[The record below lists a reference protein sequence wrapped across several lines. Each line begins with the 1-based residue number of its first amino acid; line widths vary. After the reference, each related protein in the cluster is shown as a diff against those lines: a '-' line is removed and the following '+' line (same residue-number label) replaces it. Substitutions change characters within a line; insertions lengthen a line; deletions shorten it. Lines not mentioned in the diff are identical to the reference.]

1 MSLEK
6 LFDVVNGL
14 RDRASADAAFGEP
27 REVEGRILIPVA
39 SVATGLGMGFGSGM
53 PADSAEGETG
63 AEAPDEAEE
72 PEMPGGPEVPEG
84 GGGGGGARSRPVAV
98 IEVTETE
105 TIVRPIVDETK
116 VALAGIALGGWLFFC
131 LSVVIRRV
139 FGQKS

>member
-6 LFDVVNGL
+6 LFEVVNGL
-14 RDRASADAAFGEP
+14 RDKASADAAFGEP
-27 REVEGRILIPVA
+27 REVEGRVLIPVA

-53 PADSAEGETG
+53 PADQVE

-72 PEMPGGPEVPEG
+72 AEMPGEPEMPEG

-105 TIVRPIVDETK
+105 TIVRPIVDETP
-116 VALAGIALGGWLFFC
+116 VALAGIALAGWTVLC